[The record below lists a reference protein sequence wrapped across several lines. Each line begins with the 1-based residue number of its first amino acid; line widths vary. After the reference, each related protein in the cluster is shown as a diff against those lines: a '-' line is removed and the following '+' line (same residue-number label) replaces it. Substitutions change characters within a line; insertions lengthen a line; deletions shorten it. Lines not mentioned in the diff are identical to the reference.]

1 MDDESAKSVFKSEIK
16 NETFQHETVMLHEAV
31 AALNIKKDGCYVD
44 ATYGRGG
51 HSAEILKQLGPTGRL
66 IVIDKDPQAI
76 AHAKDGQAKDNRI
89 VVWQG
94 AFSHFPEALNE
105 AVASGEVGSEVDSEV
120 EGEVNSKRIDGL
132 LLDLGVS
139 SPQLDD
145 ASRGFSFMRDGALD
159 MRMNPDVGLS
169 ASEWLHNAEEAEI
182 ADVIWRYGEER
193 FSRRIA
199 RVIVE
204 RREEEKIVTT
214 KQLADLIAGTI
225 YRKEPGK
232 HPATRSFQAI
242 RIFIN
247 RELDDLTD
255 CLDLSLKHLAPQ
267 GRLVVISF
275 HSLEDRIV
283 KRFLQVQQRGPKIPK
298 GLPIMA
304 DQYAPQMRMIGKAH
318 KPSKTEV
325 SNNVRSRSAIMRIGE
340 RTDVKF

>member
-1 MDDESAKSVFKSEIK
+1 MKKNKATNSSMEEEVVAKTEKKAFS
-16 NETFQHETVMLHEAV
+16 HETVMLNEAV
-31 AALNIKKDGCYVD
+31 EALQVKADGCYID

-51 HSAEILKQLGPTGRL
+51 HSSLILEQLGPEGRL
-66 IVIDKDPQAI
+66 IVIDKDPEAI
-76 AHAKDGQAKDNRI
+76 AHAKAKQAEDNRI

-94 AFSHFPEALNE
+94 AFSDFPDALNE
-105 AVASGEVGSEVDSEV
+105 AVASGEISS
-120 EGEVNSKRIDGL
+120 NKADGL

-145 ASRGFSFMRDGALD
+145 ASRGFSFMREGALD
-159 MRMNPDVGLS
+159 MRMNPDVGMS
-169 ASEWLHNAEEAEI
+169 ASEWLQKADEAEI

-199 RVIVE
+199 KDIVKH
-204 RREEEKIVTT
+204 REEEEIVTT
-214 KQLADLIAGTI
+214 KQLADLIAATV
-225 YRKEPGK
+225 YKKEPGK

-255 CLDLSLKHLAPQ
+255 CLDLSIKHLVTQ
-267 GRLVVISF
+267 GRIVVISF

-283 KRFLQVQQRGPKIPK
+283 KRFLQMHQRGPKIPK

-304 DQYAPQMRMIGKAH
+304 DQYAPKMRMVGKAH
-318 KPSKTEV
+318 KPSKDEV
-325 SNNVRSRSAIMRIGE
+325 SGNVRSRSAIMRIGE
-340 RTDVKF
+340 RTDAPLD